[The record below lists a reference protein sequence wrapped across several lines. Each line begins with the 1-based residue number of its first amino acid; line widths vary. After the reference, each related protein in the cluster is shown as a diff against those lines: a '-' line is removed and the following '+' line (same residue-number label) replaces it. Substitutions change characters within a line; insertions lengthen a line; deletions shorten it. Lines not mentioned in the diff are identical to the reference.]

1 MAGVTTLDKFCWAAL
16 SLSASGRGGT
26 GGAFRCWAG
35 ICGICVVV
43 GKEDR
48 IGEGEGVDEA
58 VVLEPKLVC
67 LNFIKFTPPIL
78 LSGVSSALSTDF
90 GEICIELNDGEVD
103 GNGDRFCDCCGG
115 CTNGGVCGGGLK
127 ALVGLF
133 DVGGGVDEFSV
144 DSLRLLPFSIYLKLI
159 SLYVL

>member
-1 MAGVTTLDKFCWAAL
+1 M
-16 SLSASGRGGT
+16 
-26 GGAFRCWAG
+26 
-35 ICGICVVV
+35 
-43 GKEDR
+43 GKEDG

-78 LSGVSSALSTDF
+78 LSVVSSVLSTDF
-90 GEICIELNDGEVD
+90 GEICIELNEGEVD
-103 GNGDRFCDCCGG
+103 ENSGRFCDCGG
-115 CTNGGVCGGGLK
+115 DCTNGGVCGGGLK

-133 DVGGGVDEFSV
+133 DVGGGVDEFRV

-159 SLYVL
+159 SFI